1 MSYKFIM
8 LSIFTSASALPQL
21 DDEDSILPHKLQAAL
36 EHVLDRRKELAC
48 EKGDIP
54 SGESAHALY
63 FFLQNIAL
71 QHSSCTL
78 KDIRA
83 FLENWLHKVC
93 NCEKLWLFLVYCRFL
108 FHINIQNMG
117 RTLSGGSGMCTIVY
131 VSECLWPFC
140 FSAVFFSNQNAAP
153 SARSSPRLLCAFS
166 WR

>member
-48 EKGDIP
+48 EKGDIS

-63 FFLQNIAL
+63 FSQNIAL
-71 QHSSCTL
+71 QHRPCTV

-83 FLENWLHKVC
+83 FLGDWLHL
-93 NCEKLWLFLVYCRFL
+93 NPKL
-108 FHINIQNMG
+108 
-117 RTLSGGSGMCTIVY
+117 
-131 VSECLWPFC
+131 
-140 FSAVFFSNQNAAP
+140 
-153 SARSSPRLLCAFS
+153 
-166 WR
+166 

>member
-8 LSIFTSASALPQL
+8 LSIFTSVSAPPQL

-54 SGESAHALY
+54 SGEPVHALY

-71 QHSSCTL
+71 LHSPCAV

-83 FLENWLHKVC
+83 FLENWLHL
-93 NCEKLWLFLVYCRFL
+93 NPKL
-108 FHINIQNMG
+108 
-117 RTLSGGSGMCTIVY
+117 
-131 VSECLWPFC
+131 
-140 FSAVFFSNQNAAP
+140 
-153 SARSSPRLLCAFS
+153 
-166 WR
+166 